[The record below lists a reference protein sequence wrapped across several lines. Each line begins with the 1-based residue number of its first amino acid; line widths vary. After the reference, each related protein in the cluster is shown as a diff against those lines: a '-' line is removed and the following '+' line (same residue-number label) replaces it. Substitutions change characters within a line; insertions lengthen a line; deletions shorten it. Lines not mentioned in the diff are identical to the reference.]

1 MSFTMARS
9 QEPSSARRCWR
20 GMSRKRWLGWEVMEM
35 MDHEAPLRSKTA
47 QQQRLAAASQL
58 MAASVNSFPYSS
70 KCMNFVLQQQQT
82 DSQRAAAAALMM
94 GDDMHKFSRSRLE
107 RSDFSMEGK
116 GEREEK
122 GKGLARKNGENWNWK
137 MGTLRVLGSKEGKVG
152 MEMVVE
158 LSAAKKI
165 PAAEMADLG
174 EEEDD
179 DGFDAAP
186 EVVGDV
192 AVNGGFGDVGFGGG
206 EDESFNLLVYEEEG
220 VEEVVGRG
228 EVEEAIGHGFGKKKI
243 CFNF

>member
-1 MSFTMARS
+1 
-9 QEPSSARRCWR
+9 
-20 GMSRKRWLGWEVMEM
+20 
-35 MDHEAPLRSKTA
+35 
-47 QQQRLAAASQL
+47 
-58 MAASVNSFPYSS
+58 
-70 KCMNFVLQQQQT
+70 
-82 DSQRAAAAALMM
+82 
-94 GDDMHKFSRSRLE
+94 
-107 RSDFSMEGK
+107 
-116 GEREEK
+116 
-122 GKGLARKNGENWNWK
+122 
-137 MGTLRVLGSKEGKVG
+137 

-206 EDESFNLLVYEEEG
+206 EDESFDLLVYEEEG
-220 VEEVVGRG
+220 VEEVSRAKGEEVVGRG

-243 CFNF
+243 CINF

>member
-20 GMSRKRWLGWEVMEM
+20 GMSQKRWLGWEVMEM

-116 GEREEK
+116 GVLDAKHFQVDRRNEAA
-122 GKGLARKNGENWNWK
+122 GSNG
-137 MGTLRVLGSKEGKVG
+137 
-152 MEMVVE
+152 
-158 LSAAKKI
+158 
-165 PAAEMADLG
+165 
-174 EEEDD
+174 
-179 DGFDAAP
+179 
-186 EVVGDV
+186 
-192 AVNGGFGDVGFGGG
+192 
-206 EDESFNLLVYEEEG
+206 
-220 VEEVVGRG
+220 
-228 EVEEAIGHGFGKKKI
+228 
-243 CFNF
+243 